1 MKAQLSTD
9 ERNELRQEVRR
20 AAQDLNRSTS
30 RCYASRVE
38 HADRVGDAA
47 VRVLDA
53 AFAQCYRISESDKNN
68 GAEQAANARLMAAA
82 PDLLKALKRIAAL
95 YSPGEIGH
103 QASDIARAAI
113 AKADSC

>member
-47 VRVLDA
+47 VRVL

-113 AKADSC
+113 AKADSCIV